1 MPSVAHI
8 IRRRH
13 SRKRLRY
20 DESKRSKFWLIVTL
34 GIPLTIALTPFLGV
48 TALSLWLYGVAASH
62 MPMPE
67 DTVFIDPVAGVTRF
81 FDSTGSVP
89 IYTVDDPLGD
99 ERSWLA
105 LEDLTQDLINAT
117 LLVEDPDFF
126 SAGASLGPVHTLMQL
141 WQYVIGLPLEVERGI
156 TGEMVRETILPRAN
170 SSGLD
175 ETLLEIVLSAESR
188 RLYSADELLEWH
200 LNSSYYGRDAYGI
213 NAAAWIYLGKPA
225 YVLSLAEAA
234 LLAPIVTQTSLN
246 PFEDEVSARERGADL
261 LFKMLDAALIGQTQF
276 DSASAAF
283 IDIRKAEM
291 QHSDIAPAFVDYARR
306 QAEQILNSQ
315 GFDGAQLVARGSLRI
330 TTSLDMDLQHQA
342 ECVMRTYLA
351 RLNDA
356 SDELSTLD
364 ESACEAAANLPT
376 PAARPSTPPDIGAL
390 TLIDVDSG
398 SILSMFGDATGQSRQ
413 PAIVLQPF
421 VYMDAFLRREYTPA
435 SMVYDLPQ
443 SYPGRAADLI
453 YTPANPDGRYRG
465 PLNLRDAMAAGLLP
479 PAVQVA
485 SAQGVK
491 PVMQTAQALGFN
503 GLASIGYDLDIL
515 ERGGAVSVMDT
526 AYAYSVLASMGAM
539 RGAAVE
545 PLAEGFRG
553 RDPVAILRIEDA
565 EGRVLWSYNEYARQ
579 ANEAYLFEP
588 SLAYMVNDILAD
600 DAARQSAL
608 QQPDPALSISRPTAV
623 LDGLSADKRDSWTVG
638 YTPDLVLAV
647 HAGRADESPLDL
659 EAYDRVGS
667 APVWRNLIEYAHRHL
682 ELPPRDWQ
690 APPDVEEF
698 LVCDISGLLPAT
710 TDHCPTRREIVP
722 AGSQLRRDDLWQ
734 TFEINRTTGQL
745 ATVNTPV
752 NLRESLAYFVPPED
766 IVGWWVENGK
776 PMPPSSYSTDTEQ
789 EGNRPVRLTSPADYA
804 YVGATVDI
812 AGSNSRVGAET
823 WLLEYGSE
831 VNPARWF
838 TIGERRTVDESGAIA
853 ATWQTALLSGIHTL
867 RLTVTFTDGTIETDS
882 KLLTF
887 DNTPPSVKLR
897 TGDSASEIQYPA
909 QKVVSLLAE
918 VSDNLTIERVEFYRN
933 EELLGEDRDWPY
945 GYEYPLDSLGEIVFR
960 ALAFDQ
966 VGNRAASE
974 LVVSIVEG

>member
-13 SRKRLRY
+13 SRKHRRY
-20 DESKRSKFWLIVTL
+20 DESKRSTIWLIVTL
-34 GIPLTIALTPFLGV
+34 GIPLTIALTPIFGM
-48 TALSLWLYGVAASH
+48 TALSLWLYGAAASH

-67 DTVFIDPVAGVTRF
+67 DTVLLDPVAGVTRF
-81 FDSTGSVP
+81 FDNGGRIP

-99 ERSWLA
+99 ERHWLA
-105 LEDLTQDLINAT
+105 LENLPEDLINAT

-126 SAGASLGPVHTLMQL
+126 SAGASFESVHTLMQL
-141 WQYVIGLPLEVERGI
+141 WQYVIGVPLEVERGI
-156 TGEMVRETILPRAN
+156 TDELVREAILPLAS

-175 ETLLEIVLSAESR
+175 ETLLGIVLSAESR
-188 RLYSADELLEWH
+188 RLYTSDELLEWR

-213 NAAAWIYLGKPA
+213 DAAARIYLGKPA
-225 YVLSLAEAA
+225 YALSLAEAA
-234 LLAPIVTQTSLN
+234 LLAPIVTQPSLN
-246 PFEDEVSARERGADL
+246 PFEDELSARERGTSL
-261 LFKMLDAALIGQTQF
+261 LFKMRDASLIDQTQF

-283 IDIRKAEM
+283 IDIRKADVR
-291 QHSDIAPAFVDYARR
+291 HSDIAPAFVDYARR
-306 QAEQILNSQ
+306 QAEIILRSQ
-315 GFDGAQLVARGSLRI
+315 GLDGARLVARGALRI
-330 TTSLDMDLQHQA
+330 TTSLDLELQRQA
-342 ECVMRTYLA
+342 ECVMRTHIA
-351 RLNDA
+351 RLNNASEEISALDA
-356 SDELSTLD
+356 
-364 ESACEAAANLPT
+364 SACEAARNLTT
-376 PAARPSTPPDIGAL
+376 PAARPSAPPDVGAL

-398 SILSMFGDATGQSRQ
+398 SILSMVGDATVQSRQ

-435 SMVYDLPQ
+435 SMVYDLPR
-443 SYPGRAADLI
+443 SYPGPAADLI

-485 SAQGVK
+485 SAQGMA
-491 PVMQTAQALGFN
+491 PVLHTARALGFN
-503 GLASIGYDLDIL
+503 GLSAAGYDLDIL

-539 RGAAVE
+539 RGVAVE
-545 PLAEGFRG
+545 PLAEGLRG
-553 RDPVAILRIEDA
+553 RDPSAILRIEDA
-565 EGRVLWSYNEYARQ
+565 EGLVLWSYDEDTRQ
-579 ANEAYLFEP
+579 ANEAYIFEP

-600 DAARQSAL
+600 DAARQAVL
-608 QQPDPALSISRPTAV
+608 QQPDPVLSISRPTAV
-623 LDGLSADKRDSWTVG
+623 LDGLSADRRDSWTLG
-638 YTPDLVLAV
+638 YTPNLVLAV
-647 HAGRADESPLDL
+647 HAGRADESPLDPD
-659 EAYDRVGS
+659 AYGRVGS
-667 APVWRNLIEYAHRHL
+667 ALVWRSLIEFAHRHL
-682 ELPPRDWQ
+682 ELRPRDWQ

-734 TFEINRTTGQL
+734 TIEINRTTGQL
-745 ATVNTPV
+745 ATVNTPE
-752 NLRESLAYFVPPED
+752 NLRESVAYFVPPDD
-766 IVGWWVENGK
+766 IVDWWLENGK
-776 PMPPSSYSTDTEQ
+776 PLPPSSYSTDTVV

-812 AGSNSRVGAET
+812 EGSISLPGAES
-823 WLLEYGSE
+823 WLLEYGAE
-831 VNPARWF
+831 VNPESWF
-838 TIGERRTVDESGAIA
+838 TIGERWAVKDGGEISAS
-853 ATWQTALLSGIHTL
+853 WQTALLSGIHTL
-867 RLTVTFTDGTIETDS
+867 RLTVSFADGTKETDT

-887 DNTPPSVKLR
+887 DNTPPVVKLR
-897 TGDSASEIQYPA
+897 TAGSANEIQYPA
-909 QKVVSLLAE
+909 QRVVSLEAE

-933 EELLGEDRDWPY
+933 NELLGEDHDWPY
-945 GYEYPLDSLGEIVFR
+945 GYEYPLDGVGEIVFK